1 MSFEFDGEKYKKAST
16 HQKEWAT
23 KILQE
28 FNLTGKETILDLG
41 CGDGVITKQLAEMVP
56 NGSVLG
62 IDASEGMIKT
72 AKQNN
77 DCHNLFFEL
86 KNINELQYISKFDL
100 IFSNAAL
107 HWVLDH
113 KKLLTNVSNALTDA
127 GVIRFNFAGDGN
139 CSHFYKVIE
148 QAMAE
153 PQFKSFFHSFSWPWF
168 MPTLQKYT
176 EIISEIEL
184 TAIEIWEENAD
195 RFFETEETMIKWIDQ
210 PSIVPFLKHIPNE
223 KQHSFRNYVV
233 ERMVKETKNNSDTCF
248 ETFRRI
254 NIKAKKGQSGSQGIF
269 SPSPHTTKNVGPH

>member
-16 HQKEWAT
+16 HQKEWAN

-28 FNLTGKETILDLG
+28 FNLTGNETILDLG

-77 DCHNLFFEL
+77 NLPNLLFEL
-86 KNINELQYISKFDL
+86 KNINEIQYKNEFDL

-113 KKLLTNVSNALTDA
+113 SKLLKNASEALTSG

-139 CSHFYKVIE
+139 CSYFYKVIK

-153 PQFKSFFHSFSWPWF
+153 PQFKSSFNTFSWPWF
-168 MPTLQKYT
+168 MPTLYKYK
-176 EIISEIEL
+176 EIVSEIEL
-184 TAIEIWEENAD
+184 SDIEIWEENAD
-195 RFFETEETMIKWIDQ
+195 RYFETREAMVKWIDQ
-210 PSIVPFLKHIPNE
+210 PSIVPFLKHITSE
-223 KQHSFRNYVV
+223 KQHTFRDYVV
-233 ERMVKETKNNSDTCF
+233 EKMIKETKQNDGTCF

-254 NIKAKKGQSGSQGIF
+254 NIKAKKG
-269 SPSPHTTKNVGPH
+269 